1 MSENYAEERAAIKKL
16 LWDTRNPVIVD
27 LGAYRGEEYLW
38 MLADL
43 GPLGRYVAVEA
54 DPRNCQAF
62 RECRVDLEIVEA
74 AITAV
79 DGPVEFHQCDND
91 KNQAVG
97 SGSIRAPKKHLEFFP
112 WCRFDSKIT
121 VNGISLDSLYRAR
134 GLDSGVD
141 LLWVDIQGAEKDAIN
156 GGGYA
161 LSRTRYMMIE
171 AEEHEFYE
179 GQAQKPEL
187 LAMLPNWEVV
197 QDFGFNLLLR
207 RKDAA

>member
-1 MSENYAEERAAIKKL
+1 MASEQEIKSIKTAL
-16 LWDTRNPVIVD
+16 AGTVKPIIIE
-27 LGAYRGEEYLW
+27 LGALFGEEYAW
-38 MLADL
+38 MEKEFN
-43 GPLGRYVAVEA
+43 PLGKYLAVEA
-54 DPRNCQAF
+54 DPRNCALF
-62 RECRVDLEIVEA
+62 RQRLPTLNLIEGAVA
-74 AITAV
+74 AKT
-79 DGPVEFHQCDND
+79 GPVEFHQCDND
-91 KNQAVG
+91 KDQAFG

-179 GQAQKPEL
+179 GQALKTEL